1 MKHEKPWVQDLN
13 WSNRCKL
20 ESKKYMKKKIMQ
32 HTLASDMG
40 TSVPPYGIGL
50 PENTSDK
57 AAKQY
62 VNEREGKV
70 GGNSSRKGT
79 GRKQKTTGRLMTNR
93 STSRSTARRTGRSS
107 YRGSTGRSSI
117 ATIDTFAKATFRTAK
132 YIVQATQGSAY
143 QINEIIVTHDGT
155 TAYGNDYAET
165 RSGSVLSTYTVDI
178 SSNDVRLR
186 ATNGSATSTVYK
198 IYRTLIAV

>member
-79 GRKQKTTGRLMTNR
+79 GRKEKTTGRLMTNR

-117 ATIDTFAKATFRTAK
+117 ATIDTEMADLIRETAESELK
-132 YIVQATQGSAY
+132 QLREALQR
-143 QINEIIVTHDGT
+143 
-155 TAYGNDYAET
+155 ET
-165 RSGSVLSTYTVDI
+165 E
-178 SSNDVRLR
+178 LR
-186 ATNGSATSTVYK
+186 GESDKK
-198 IYRTLIAV
+198 IELLLHELQSLKK

>member
-1 MKHEKPWVQDLN
+1 MN
-13 WSNRCKL
+13 KL
-20 ESKKYMKKKIMQ
+20 IRKGEYMKKKIMQ

-79 GRKQKTTGRLMTNR
+79 GRKEKTTGRLMTNR

-117 ATIDTFAKATFRTAK
+117 ATIDTEMADLIRETAESELK
-132 YIVQATQGSAY
+132 QLREALQR
-143 QINEIIVTHDGT
+143 
-155 TAYGNDYAET
+155 ET
-165 RSGSVLSTYTVDI
+165 E
-178 SSNDVRLR
+178 LR
-186 ATNGSATSTVYK
+186 GESDKK
-198 IYRTLIAV
+198 IELLLHELQSLKK

>member
-1 MKHEKPWVQDLN
+1 MTN
-13 WSNRCKL
+13 L
-20 ESKKYMKKKIMQ
+20 EINDNNFLRQFEVNIDGQLAKVEYALQERKIFLTKIM
-32 HTLASDMG
+32 
-40 TSVPPYGIGL
+40 L

-117 ATIDTFAKATFRTAK
+117 ATIDTEMADLIRETAESELK
-132 YIVQATQGSAY
+132 QLREALQR
-143 QINEIIVTHDGT
+143 
-155 TAYGNDYAET
+155 ET
-165 RSGSVLSTYTVDI
+165 E
-178 SSNDVRLR
+178 LR
-186 ATNGSATSTVYK
+186 GESDKK
-198 IYRTLIAV
+198 IELLLHELQSLKK

>member
-1 MKHEKPWVQDLN
+1 
-13 WSNRCKL
+13 
-20 ESKKYMKKKIMQ
+20 MQ

-117 ATIDTFAKATFRTAK
+117 ATID
-132 YIVQATQGSAY
+132 
-143 QINEIIVTHDGT
+143 
-155 TAYGNDYAET
+155 
-165 RSGSVLSTYTVDI
+165 I
-178 SSNDVRLR
+178 SSSFIHIINNHVVLLMLSCC
-186 ATNGSATSTVYK
+186 GCCK
-198 IYRTLIAV
+198 IL